1 MPDKVS
7 GCAETLSGSFRYSVR
22 MLPLCCP
29 DTTEMGVRMLPKYG
43 HQKNLT
49 PLAGALMIFADC
61 YGVAARGLQPVFS
74 LPAGF
79 PLRARATRESAAK
92 VVGRQDGG
100 ASS

>member
-1 MPDKVS
+1 
-7 GCAETLSGSFRYSVR
+7 
-22 MLPLCCP
+22 
-29 DTTEMGVRMLPKYG
+29 MLPKYG

-61 YGVAARGLQPVFS
+61 YGGAARGLQPAFS

-79 PLRARATRESAAK
+79 PLRAQRHPLKSADK
-92 VVGRQDGG
+92 VVVRQDGG

>member
-1 MPDKVS
+1 
-7 GCAETLSGSFRYSVR
+7 
-22 MLPLCCP
+22 
-29 DTTEMGVRMLPKYG
+29 MLPKYG

-61 YGVAARGLQPVFS
+61 YGGAARGLQPAFS

-79 PLRARATRESAAK
+79 PLRARATSETASK